1 MEYQKPEVARLSSAI
16 AAIQSGN
23 AKSGQCFDNAN
34 PEQGKNATCPA
45 YEADE

>member
-1 MEYQKPEVARLSSAI
+1 MTYQKPEIAQLSSAI
-16 AAIQSGN
+16 VAIQSGN
-23 AKSGQCFDNAN
+23 AKSGICFDNAH